1 MPKEDLF
8 PIMKQP
14 LEDLT
19 AIQET
24 VAYRMYRSSRLI
36 RHLHF
41 LTFQRNGFDLTP
53 EQWFILNKLAV
64 KSPQSQT
71 ELGESLIDDRPNM
84 TRLLVT
90 LEKKGLISRRTDAAD
105 RRKTEVQLTKAGIS
119 LLEQC
124 LPLAVKVRDLMRTD
138 IRDSE
143 MESLWRVLDKLDS
156 NIEAIIHG
164 LSPESEG
171 SK

>member
-1 MPKEDLF
+1 MNKHS
-8 PIMKQP
+8 
-14 LEDLT
+14 LEGIT
-19 AIQET
+19 AIQDT

-53 EQWFILNKLAV
+53 EQWFILNKLAF

-90 LEKKGLISRRTDAAD
+90 LEKKGWISRRTDAQD
-105 RRKTEVQLTKAGIS
+105 RRRSEVQLTEDGRR

-124 LPLAVKVRDLMRTD
+124 LPLAEKVRDLMRLDLTQE
-138 IRDSE
+138 E
-143 MESLWRVLDKLDS
+143 MDGFWSVLDKLDR
-156 NIEAIIHG
+156 NIEAIIQG
-164 LSPESEG
+164 MPPSLPADDGE
-171 SK
+171 

>member
-1 MPKEDLF
+1 MHSIPG
-8 PIMKQP
+8 I
-14 LEDLT
+14 T
-19 AIQET
+19 AIQNT

-71 ELGESLIDDRPNM
+71 ELGEPLIDDRPNM

-90 LEKKGLISRRTDAAD
+90 LEKKGYISRKTDTQD
-105 RRKTEVQLTKAGIS
+105 RRRSEVQLTEEGTR

-124 LPLAVKVRDLMRTD
+124 LPLAERVRDQMRTGL
-138 IRDSE
+138 SAE
-143 MESLWRVLDKLDS
+143 ELNQFWTLLDKLDH
-156 NIEAIIHG
+156 NIETIILG
-164 LSPESEG
+164 MPPAVDADSSE
-171 SK
+171 